1 MSQSL
6 IQLKVDSALKNEV
19 EEIYQSIGLDLSTAV
34 KMFLIRSKLVRGLP
48 FETSLPENFV
58 TRQQALDAFEGLRKQ
73 AENLPEMSLEDVNA
87 EISAT
92 RAERKAR

>member
-48 FETSLPENFV
+48 FEASLPKNFV

>member
-6 IQLKVDSALKNEV
+6 IQLQVDSALKNEV

-48 FETSLPENFV
+48 FEASLPENFV
-58 TRQQALDAFEGLRKQ
+58 THQQALDAFEGLRKQ
-73 AENLPEMSLEDVNA
+73 AENLPEMSLEEINA

>member
-48 FETSLPENFV
+48 FEASLPENFV

>member
-6 IQLKVDSALKNEV
+6 IQLQVDSALKNEV